1 MVGFIV
7 GAGIL
12 GIPFA
17 LSKSGFWIGVIDIL
31 LIGIIFLYRNLYLGE
46 IILRT
51 KGDHQLTGY
60 AEIYLG
66 KIGKWLMSFAL
77 LFGLTGA
84 IVAYIV
90 KGGQFLNILL
100 QPSFG
105 GSPFIYSLIFFFVL
119 SYIVKRGLKL
129 MKELVLVLVGLVLI
143 LTVVF
148 LIFGHSS
155 VNPANLST
163 IDIEQLFLPFGV
175 IMFALLGTAA
185 IPEMKIELKNQ
196 KNLLKTAIIWG
207 SLIPIVVYI
216 IFAYVVLGISGSNV
230 SDGAI
235 IGLKDALG
243 YPFLVLG
250 IIFGL
255 LTISTSFISIG
266 IALKETFMFDY
277 KMKERISYICAC
289 YIPLALAFVIF
300 FSNISHAFFKIL
312 DITGIISGG
321 IVGFLVVPMI
331 WKAKAKGKRKPE
343 YTIKDN
349 KLIELAIIIVSG
361 TGMLFELLRILG
373 IFG

>member
-1 MVGFIV
+1 
-7 GAGIL
+7 
-12 GIPFA
+12 
-17 LSKSGFWIGVIDIL
+17 
-31 LIGIIFLYRNLYLGE
+31 
-46 IILRT
+46 
-51 KGDHQLTGY
+51 
-60 AEIYLG
+60 
-66 KIGKWLMSFAL
+66 MSFAL

>member
-1 MVGFIV
+1 MSKALFQAIFTMVGFIV

-185 IPEMKIELKNQ
+185 IPEMKID
-196 KNLLKTAIIWG
+196 
-207 SLIPIVVYI
+207 Y
-216 IFAYVVLGISGSNV
+216 
-230 SDGAI
+230 
-235 IGLKDALG
+235 
-243 YPFLVLG
+243 
-250 IIFGL
+250 
-255 LTISTSFISIG
+255 ISI
-266 IALKETFMFDY
+266 
-277 KMKERISYICAC
+277 AC
-289 YIPLALAFVIF
+289 VQTLDEIEIITNKKILVSTAV
-300 FSNISHAFFKIL
+300 FFKGVRLI
-312 DITGIISGG
+312 
-321 IVGFLVVPMI
+321 
-331 WKAKAKGKRKPE
+331 
-343 YTIKDN
+343 DN
-349 KLIELAIIIVSG
+349 FTYSSSA
-361 TGMLFELLRILG
+361 T
-373 IFG
+373 

>member
-1 MVGFIV
+1 
-7 GAGIL
+7 
-12 GIPFA
+12 
-17 LSKSGFWIGVIDIL
+17 
-31 LIGIIFLYRNLYLGE
+31 
-46 IILRT
+46 
-51 KGDHQLTGY
+51 
-60 AEIYLG
+60 
-66 KIGKWLMSFAL
+66 
-77 LFGLTGA
+77 
-84 IVAYIV
+84 
-90 KGGQFLNILL
+90 
-100 QPSFG
+100 
-105 GSPFIYSLIFFFVL
+105 
-119 SYIVKRGLKL
+119 
-129 MKELVLVLVGLVLI
+129 
-143 LTVVF
+143 
-148 LIFGHSS
+148 
-155 VNPANLST
+155 
-163 IDIEQLFLPFGV
+163 
-175 IMFALLGTAA
+175 MFALLGTAA